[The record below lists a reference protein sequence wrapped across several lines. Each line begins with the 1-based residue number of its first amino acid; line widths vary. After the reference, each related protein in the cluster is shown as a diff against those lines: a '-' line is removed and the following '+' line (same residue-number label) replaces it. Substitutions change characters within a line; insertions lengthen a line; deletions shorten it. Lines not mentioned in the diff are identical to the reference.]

1 MLQRPLTVTTPY
13 SSTAETPTLIP
24 HHNRDP
30 ISSPQEG
37 SGDPPLFH
45 HPIQGK
51 FPPPSPGLQRPPTFT
66 ALYFGDPQIQER
78 PHLHPP
84 GHQSPPPCPCFCC
97 PSAGAAPVLGLPE
110 APGVGTDPTE
120 PPGTAQP
127 WGGFHPLPPAQA
139 LNEQSARN
147 DGFILEIN
155 LNPKPWELL
164 GEPNISCR
172 HCIHEEGGQGGSG
185 AQIVPS
191 CHSPGPVWGGWC
203 PTFWTL
209 LPVGQ
214 EEQSRTHGKGDSRG
228 AFHHFCWF

>member
-1 MLQRPLTVTTPY
+1 M
-13 SSTAETPTLIP
+13 ETPPSSIIP
-24 HHNRDP
+24 YRGNSLLHPQGSRD
-30 ISSPQEG
+30 
-37 SGDPPLFH
+37 
-45 HPIQGK
+45 
-51 FPPPSPGLQRPPTFT
+51 PPPSLPCTLETPKSKRDPTSI
-66 ALYFGDPQIQER
+66 PQDTKA
-78 PHLHPP
+78 PHPAHV
-84 GHQSPPPCPCFCC
+84 F
-97 PSAGAAPVLGLPE
+97 AAPVQVQPPVLGLPE